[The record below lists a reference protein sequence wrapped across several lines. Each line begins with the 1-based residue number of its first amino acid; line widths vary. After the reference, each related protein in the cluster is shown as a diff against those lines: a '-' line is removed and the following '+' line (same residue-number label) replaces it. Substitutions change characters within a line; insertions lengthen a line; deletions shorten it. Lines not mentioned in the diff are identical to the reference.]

1 MELVNPW
8 NDCASGVVQA
18 AALLNFF
25 VPSGKSDGGDAAR
38 LCTVK
43 LSMYY
48 LIAKAGGRKFTP
60 PTGLA
65 SSDQVAVMCP
75 ETCGAYGVFAPGCA
89 PP

>member
-1 MELVNPW
+1 MELVNTW
-8 NDCASGVVQA
+8 NDCASGVLQA
-18 AALLNFF
+18 AALLSIV
-25 VPSGKSDGGDAAR
+25 VPSGISNGDDAAR
-38 LCTVK
+38 LCTLK

-48 LIAKAGGRKFTP
+48 QLARAGGGEFTL

-75 ETCGAYGVFAPGCA
+75 ETCGAYGVFAPGCT